1 MKKIFIAMLVIGLM
15 LPFSTAFAQPQDN
28 ELLVV
33 FGSDPKEI
41 TNANGDSYLDVEV
54 GDEITFTRK
63 IVSVGME
70 SFDFVWNYDPAV
82 LDCSPQPNPDS
93 STLVCTA
100 IAEGDSAVSY
110 TVNAVMNDASEMSAE
125 SKVITVYSYE
135 SLPEM
140 NISDYTGHQNET
152 AIQYLYDKGIV
163 EGYPDGTFK
172 PDNNL
177 TRAELMKILVLGAG
191 YDPDANQYNNCFPD
205 VGDEWFARYICFAKE
220 QGWVEGYEDGTF
232 KPGNNVLKVEAIKM
246 LLEIFNVRLSYLPES
261 PFEDV
266 GLDQWYSTYVI
277 TAAELNLL
285 EETGLY
291 NPGDFITRGGVS
303 ENIYRLILGEK
314 QRFDAANKEMLC
326 ELYDAGEFSLDL
338 NLEED
343 LAPLLK
349 EKLIYHGFDS
359 EEDGAFEAITTRN
372 SYNISSFLNDPE
384 TYCAA

>member
-1 MKKIFIAMLVIGLM
+1 MALIAIGLM
-15 LPFSTAFAQPQDN
+15 LPTFTAFAQAQDN

-33 FGSDPKEI
+33 LGSDPEESI
-41 TNANGDSYLDVEV
+41 NQSGDSYLDVEID
-54 GDEITFTRK
+54 DEITFTRK
-63 IVSVGME
+63 VISVGME

-82 LDCSPQPNPDS
+82 LDCSPQPNPES

-100 IAEGDSAVSY
+100 IAEGVSAVSY
-110 TVNAVMNDASEMSAE
+110 AANAIMDDASEMSAE
-125 SKVITVYSYE
+125 SKVITVYAYE

-163 EGYPDGTFK
+163 EGYPDGSFK

-205 VGDEWFARYICFAKE
+205 TGNDWFARYVCFAYEK
-220 QGWVEGYEDGTF
+220 GWVEGYPDGNF
-232 KPGNNVLKVEAIKM
+232 KPGENVIKVEALKM
-246 LLEIFNVRLSYLPES
+246 LLEILSIRLNYFPES

-277 TAAELNLL
+277 TAAGLDLL

-303 ENIYRLILGEK
+303 ENIYRLILNE
-314 QRFDAANKEMLC
+314 QERFDAANKEMLC
-326 ELYDAGEFSLDL
+326 GLFDAGEFSPDLDM
-338 NLEED
+338 EED

-349 EKLIYHGFDS
+349 EQLIYNGFDA

-372 SYNISSFLNDPE
+372 SYNISPFLNDPE
-384 TYCAA
+384 TYCAS

>member
-1 MKKIFIAMLVIGLM
+1 MKKLLIVLTVLGLM
-15 LPFSTAFAQPQDN
+15 LPISTAFAQAQDN

-41 TNANGDSYLDVEV
+41 TNEAGDFYLDVEV

-63 IVSVGME
+63 VVSIGMA

-100 IAEGDSAVSY
+100 LAEGASAVSY
-110 TVNAVMNDASEMSAE
+110 TANAIMDDQSEMTAD
-125 SKVITVYSYE
+125 SKVITVYVYE

-140 NISDYTGHQNET
+140 NISDYAGHKNET
-152 AIQYLYDKGIV
+152 AIQYLYDEGIV

-191 YDPDANQYNNCFPD
+191 YDPNAETYSNCFPD
-205 VGDEWFARYICFAKE
+205 VGDDWFARYVCFAKE

-246 LLEIFNVRLSYLPES
+246 LLEIFNVRLNYFPES

-291 NPGDFITRGGVS
+291 NPGDLITRGGVS
-303 ENIYRLILGEK
+303 ENIYRLIIDEQ

-326 ELYDAGEFSLDL
+326 DLFDAGEFSLDL
-338 NLEED
+338 DINED

-359 EEDGAFEAITTRN
+359 EEEGAFEAITSRN
-372 SYNISSFLNDPE
+372 SYTITPFLNDPE